1 MAFKESRPIKD
12 ISLDGFA
19 QDELKDNLIDKMNFR
34 LTFLS
39 VILPIVLIAGLLFL
53 YFVMNHKMTEKHN
66 LALKEVNSVSKDI
79 DELKTFF
86 SEQTSESKKSLMDG
100 IGGFSQTLNSI
111 QTDIKKQAEAL
122 QTLKK
127 EKTDTKAVDK
137 IVKKE
142 FTGVTKSLDT
152 LQGDLKKQQQ
162 EITGLAKSRDGHEK
176 TVRDLGNNLAAL
188 GKTLSDLKQ
197 ALEKQESAM
206 LNLSKMKTDVK
217 SLGKEQEQLSDKV
230 QLLEIELKL
239 LKKQIQSAD
248 TSSVKSPPPTS
259 PSSEKG
265 PATKK
270 EDIIEEEI
278 VQ

>member
-1 MAFKESRPIKD
+1 
-12 ISLDGFA
+12 
-19 QDELKDNLIDKMNFR
+19 
-34 LTFLS
+34 
-39 VILPIVLIAGLLFL
+39 
-53 YFVMNHKMTEKHN
+53 VMNHKMTEKHN
-66 LALKEVNSVSKDI
+66 LALKQVNSVSKDI

-111 QTDIKKQAEAL
+111 QKDIRKQAEAL
-122 QTLKK
+122 QKLKK
-127 EKTDTKAVDK
+127 EKTDKKAVDT
-137 IVKKE
+137 IVNKE
-142 FTGVTKSLDT
+142 LTGVTKALDT
-152 LQGDLKKQQQ
+152 VQGDLKKQQKG
-162 EITGLAKSRDGHEK
+162 ITGLAKSRDGHEK
-176 TVRDLGNNLAAL
+176 TIKDLGNNLAAL

-197 ALEKQESAM
+197 ALEKQESDIR
-206 LNLSKMKTDVK
+206 NLSKTKADVK
-217 SLGKEQEQLSDKV
+217 GLDRQQEQLSDKV
-230 QLLEIELKL
+230 QLLEIELRL
-239 LKKQIQSAD
+239 LKKQIQSTD

>member
-12 ISLDGFA
+12 ISLDGFT

-39 VILPIVLIAGLLFL
+39 VILPIVLILGLLFL

-66 LALKEVNSVSKDI
+66 LALKQVNDVSKDI

-111 QTDIKKQAEAL
+111 QKDIRKQAEAL
-122 QTLKK
+122 QKLKK
-127 EKTDTKAVDK
+127 EKTDKKAVDT
-137 IVKKE
+137 IVNKE
-142 FTGVTKSLDT
+142 LTGVTKALDT
-152 LQGDLKKQQQ
+152 VQGDLKKQQKG
-162 EITGLAKSRDGHEK
+162 ITGLAKSRDGHEK
-176 TVRDLGNNLAAL
+176 TIKDLGNNLAAL

-197 ALEKQESAM
+197 ALEKQESDIR
-206 LNLSKMKTDVK
+206 NLSKTKADVK
-217 SLGKEQEQLSDKV
+217 GLDRQQEQLSDKV
-230 QLLEIELKL
+230 QLLEIELRL
-239 LKKQIQSAD
+239 LKKQIQSTD
-248 TSSVKSPPPTS
+248 TSSVKSPLPTS

>member
-1 MAFKESRPIKD
+1 MAFKESKPIKD
-12 ISLDGFA
+12 VSLDGFA
-19 QDELKDNLIDKMNFR
+19 QDELKDNLVDKMSFR

-39 VILPIVLIAGLLFL
+39 VILPIVLIIGLLFL

-111 QTDIKKQAEAL
+111 QKDIKKQAEAL

-127 EKTDTKAVDK
+127 EKTDTKAVDT

-142 FTGVTKSLDT
+142 LTGVTKALDT
-152 LQGDLKKQQQ
+152 VKGDLRKQQQ
-162 EITGLAKSRDGHEK
+162 EITGLTKSRDVNEK
-176 TVRDLGNNLAAL
+176 TDRDLGNTLAAL

-217 SLGKEQEQLSDKV
+217 SLGKEQEQLNDKI
-230 QLLEIELKL
+230 QLFEIELKL
-239 LKKQIQSAD
+239 LKKQIQSTD
-248 TSSVKSPPPTS
+248 TTSVKSPPPTS
-259 PSSEKG
+259 PSTEKG
-265 PATKK
+265 PSTKK
-270 EDIIEEEI
+270 KDIVEEEI